1 MKILF
6 LIKIDDYSAAV
17 IQEIVL
23 NFSLYLPIIL
33 NGACLSNIHEV
44 KKSFGMIY
52 CYCFEVLKCEANL
65 AWVMTC
71 SITFVFLFGSFE
83 KRWDAMKNC
92 GKWSDVV
99 AVTSLHVISYEIYLE
114 EILLQRVFEW
124 EVILFDWTM

>member
-1 MKILF
+1 
-6 LIKIDDYSAAV
+6 
-17 IQEIVL
+17 
-23 NFSLYLPIIL
+23 
-33 NGACLSNIHEV
+33 
-44 KKSFGMIY
+44 
-52 CYCFEVLKCEANL
+52 
-65 AWVMTC
+65 MTC